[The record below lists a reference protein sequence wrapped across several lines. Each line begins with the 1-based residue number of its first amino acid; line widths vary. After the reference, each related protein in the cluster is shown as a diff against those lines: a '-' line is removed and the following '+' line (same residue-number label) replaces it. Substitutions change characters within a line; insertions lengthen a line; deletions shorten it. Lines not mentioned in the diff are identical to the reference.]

1 MCLLPSSNGERQWA
15 PRDTGLGKV
24 DRLAGS
30 GRSGFPFQARPSG
43 CHFAN
48 PNEAQVWF
56 PCIQEDHKGV
66 GGSIIGPAAL
76 LLHAWGR
83 PSIQCLTEHLLCP
96 RSPGNPSP
104 KKVIF
109 FLRLR
114 NGTQTQGHLASEPF
128 PYVHLHFS
136 PAPLPPQPLAAYN
149 NSPSNVTGAAL
160 NSSNDW
166 EQRAETRRAVRRQLL
181 PTTAQWI
188 WLHFSKCY
196 SIAETCLL
204 IKRLRERVTH
214 RDPISSG

>member
-128 PYVHLHFS
+128 PYVHLHFL
-136 PAPLPPQPLAAYN
+136 PLPFPPN
-149 NSPSNVTGAAL
+149 P
-160 NSSNDW
+160 
-166 EQRAETRRAVRRQLL
+166 LL
-181 PTTAQWI
+181 PITTAPQMSRG
-188 WLHFSKCY
+188 L
-196 SIAETCLL
+196 
-204 IKRLRERVTH
+204 
-214 RDPISSG
+214 P